1 MSQEILLGDEAV
13 ARGAIDAGLSAAY
26 AYPGTPSTE
35 IFESIHSQIKAHH
48 LPIRGFWSTNEKVA
62 LEEAVGVSYCG
73 KRAMVSMKHVGLN
86 VAADPFMNVAVA
98 GAWGGLV
105 LAVADDPSMHSSQNE
120 QDSRFFADFAQ
131 VPCFE
136 P

>member
-1 MSQEILLGDEAV
+1 MGQEILLGDEAV

-62 LEEAVGVSYCG
+62 LEEAIGDRKSVV
-73 KRAMVSMKHVGLN
+73 
-86 VAADPFMNVAVA
+86 
-98 GAWGGLV
+98 
-105 LAVADDPSMHSSQNE
+105 
-120 QDSRFFADFAQ
+120 
-131 VPCFE
+131 
-136 P
+136 